1 MVTRADKG
9 QVTVILNRSDYYDKM
24 SLLLE
29 DTTTYK
35 KFNKDPTKRITNK
48 ISAMVKVWRDDGIID
63 DSTYS
68 YLLSTNGNLPRCY
81 GVPKIHKPG
90 CLLRIIVS
98 TNDSPLYNL
107 ASYLNKILKDSIS
120 KPDSFVKDSWSFV
133 DRMKNVSV
141 CPNGLFVSFDATS
154 LFTNIPKELVIK
166 GIEKRW
172 TMISNVTKLNLQQ
185 FIYAIDVVLSS
196 TSFVFNKQIYEQIF
210 GSPMGSPL
218 SPILADIVLEDLE
231 LQCLSD
237 LDFTIPIY
245 YRYVDDIFMIIAK
258 DKLMTTFD
266 IFNSYHPRLKFTYE
280 VEENGSISFLDTRI
294 TNDNGTIITNWY
306 RKPTYIVGQIH

>member
-1 MVTRADKG
+1 MLSLGDKFGLPINSTQKTDRMNSTLGITKNFEVMAYRLSDEVLNATRNAIVNML
-9 QVTVILNRSDYYDKM
+9 QN
-24 SLLLE
+24 
-29 DTTTYK
+29 
-35 KFNKDPTKRITNK
+35 
-48 ISAMVKVWRDDGIID
+48 
-63 DSTYS
+63 

-172 TMISNVTKLNLQQ
+172 TMISN
-185 FIYAIDVVLSS
+185 
-196 TSFVFNKQIYEQIF
+196 
-210 GSPMGSPL
+210 
-218 SPILADIVLEDLE
+218 
-231 LQCLSD
+231 
-237 LDFTIPIY
+237 
-245 YRYVDDIFMIIAK
+245 

-306 RKPTYIVGQIH
+306 RKPTYIFQRSKAGSPLKLKSDQSVVSKHRLTFNHEFDWSDPDVLHRDAFNRRREIAEMYFIKKQDRPVNLQKDTDSLP